1 MKIRQVKVDKIKM
14 KNETVM
20 NFAAAVL
27 FGIAL
32 ILLIKTFAWTAPF
45 SQRWCH
51 FLIIYWYL
59 CFIYFGW
66 YIDEFMMQV
75 DGLGSW

>member
-1 MKIRQVKVDKIKM
+1 MKIRQVKADRIKM

-32 ILLIKTFAWTAPF
+32 ILLIKTFA
-45 SQRWCH
+45 
-51 FLIIYWYL
+51 
-59 CFIYFGW
+59 
-66 YIDEFMMQV
+66 
-75 DGLGSW
+75 

>member
-1 MKIRQVKVDKIKM
+1 M

-32 ILLIKTFAWTAPF
+32 ILLIKTFA
-45 SQRWCH
+45 
-51 FLIIYWYL
+51 
-59 CFIYFGW
+59 
-66 YIDEFMMQV
+66 
-75 DGLGSW
+75 